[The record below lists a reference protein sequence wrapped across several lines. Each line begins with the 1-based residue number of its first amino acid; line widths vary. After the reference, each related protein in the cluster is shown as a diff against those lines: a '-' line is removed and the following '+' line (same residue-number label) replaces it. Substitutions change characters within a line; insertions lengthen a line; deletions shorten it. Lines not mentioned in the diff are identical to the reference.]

1 MWKRQSGEYRQQF
14 NRSVPRQTTPTAEE
28 SVCCRTVKRVLAL
41 YECESRAGINQYV
54 FTFGR
59 QAAAP

>member
-1 MWKRQSGEYRQQF
+1 M
-14 NRSVPRQTTPTAEE
+14 
-28 SVCCRTVKRVLAL
+28 VKRVLAL
-41 YECESRAGINQYV
+41 YECESRTGINQYV